1 MKQRVS
7 LTEGPIIG
15 TLVKLALPIMGTSFI
30 QMAYSLTDMIWIG
43 KAGSQAVAAVG
54 TAGFFT
60 WLAMAFIMVSKI
72 GAEIKVA
79 QSTGAKQ
86 FEQTKQYIRSAI
98 QINVVLAVIYTISLL
113 LFKEPLISFF
123 NLGDHEIIQM
133 SYTYLE
139 VMAYGMVF
147 YFINPVLTA
156 IFNGS
161 GDSKTPFM
169 INTIGLVF
177 NIIFDPILILGVGP
191 IPALGVLG
199 AALATVCAQI
209 VVTIC
214 FILVMLKSNVH
225 YLRVN
230 LLKRPDLKSMKV
242 LCQMGLP
249 GAIQNGAFTIIAM
262 ILGRLV
268 AAYGAVPI
276 AVQKV
281 GSQIESISWMTAGGF
296 STALGAFV
304 GQNYGAKHYYRIQ
317 KGYRTTLALA
327 ISLGIITTALL
338 IFAGRPIF
346 AFFLDEAEAVHQ
358 GTDYLKILG
367 YSQLF
372 MCIEIT
378 TQGLFNGLG
387 RTYIPSVVGIVLT
400 AARIPL
406 AYLIATPQLLGIN
419 GVWWAITLSSV
430 AKGIVLVSIYF
441 YLQKRNQLYKVSEL
455 DLNIRNEIKEQPQS
469 VSDLMTTSGVE

>member
-1 MKQRVS
+1 MGRKVS
-7 LTEGPIIG
+7 LTEGPIIRN
-15 TLVKLALPIMGTSFI
+15 LVKLAMPIMGTSFI
-30 QMAYSLTDMIWIG
+30 QMAYNLTDMIWIG
-43 KAGSQAVAAVG
+43 KVGSKAVAAVG

-60 WLAMAFIMVSKI
+60 WLAMAFIMISKI

-86 FEQTKQYIRSAI
+86 LDDTKQYIRSAI
-98 QINVVLAVIYTISLL
+98 QINILLAVIYMIGLL
-113 LFKEPLISFF
+113 LLKKPLISFF
-123 NLGDHEIIQM
+123 NLGDAEIIQM

-139 VMAYGMVF
+139 IMAYVMVF

-161 GDSKTPFM
+161 GDSKTPFI
-169 INTIGLVF
+169 INTIGLIF
-177 NIIFDPILILGVGP
+177 NIIFDPLLILGFGP

-199 AALATVCAQI
+199 AALATAGAQV
-209 VVTIC
+209 VVTAC
-214 FILVMLKSNVH
+214 FIAVMMKSQLSYLK
-225 YLRVN
+225 VN
-230 LLKRPDLKSMKV
+230 LFKKPDMKSIKV
-242 LCQMGLP
+242 LCKIGFP
-249 GAIQNGAFTIIAM
+249 GAVQNGAFTIIAM
-262 ILGRLV
+262 VLGRLV
-268 AAYGAVPI
+268 AAYGPVSI

-296 STALGAFV
+296 STALGTFV
-304 GQNYGAKHYYRIQ
+304 GQNYGAKQYHRIQ
-317 KGYRTTLALA
+317 KGYRTTLGLA
-327 ISLGIITTALL
+327 ISLGVITTLL
-338 IFAGRPIF
+338 LVFAGQPIF
-346 AFFLDEAEAVHQ
+346 KFFLNENEAIHQ

-387 RTYIPSVVGIVLT
+387 RTYIPSIVGIILT
-400 AARIPL
+400 GARIPL

-430 AKGIVLVSIYF
+430 AKGIVLVAIYF
-441 YLQKRNQLYKVSEL
+441 YLQKRDQLYEHEGFETSLDVS
-455 DLNIRNEIKEQPQS
+455 NPS
-469 VSDLMTTSGVE
+469 

>member
-1 MKQRVS
+1 MGRKVN
-7 LTEGPIIG
+7 LTEGPIIRN
-15 TLVKLALPIMGTSFI
+15 LVKLAMPIMGTSFI
-30 QMAYSLTDMIWIG
+30 QMAYNLTDMIWIG
-43 KAGSQAVAAVG
+43 KVGSKAVAAVG

-60 WLAMAFIMVSKI
+60 WLAMAFIMISKI

-86 FEQTKQYIRSAI
+86 LDDTKQYIRSAI
-98 QINVVLAVIYTISLL
+98 QINILLAVIYMIGLL
-113 LFKEPLISFF
+113 LLKKPLISFF
-123 NLGDHEIIQM
+123 NLGDAEIIQM

-139 VMAYGMVF
+139 IMAYVMVF

-161 GDSKTPFM
+161 GDSKTPFI
-169 INTIGLVF
+169 INTIGLIF
-177 NIIFDPILILGVGP
+177 NIIFDPLLILGFGP

-199 AALATVCAQI
+199 AALATAGAQV
-209 VVTIC
+209 VVTAC
-214 FILVMLKSNVH
+214 FIAVMMKSQLSYLK
-225 YLRVN
+225 VN
-230 LLKRPDLKSMKV
+230 LFKKPDMKSIKV
-242 LCQMGLP
+242 LCKIGFP
-249 GAIQNGAFTIIAM
+249 GAVQNGAFTIIAM
-262 ILGRLV
+262 VLGRLV
-268 AAYGAVPI
+268 AAYGPVSI

-296 STALGAFV
+296 STALGTFV
-304 GQNYGAKHYYRIQ
+304 GQNYGAKQYHRIQ
-317 KGYRTTLALA
+317 KGYRTTLGLA
-327 ISLGIITTALL
+327 ISLGVITTLL
-338 IFAGRPIF
+338 LVFAGQPIF
-346 AFFLDEAEAVHQ
+346 KFFLNENEAIHQ

-387 RTYIPSVVGIVLT
+387 RTYIPSIVGIILT
-400 AARIPL
+400 GARIPL

-430 AKGIVLVSIYF
+430 AKGIVLVAIYF
-441 YLQKRNQLYKVSEL
+441 YLQKRDQLYEHEGFETSLDVS
-455 DLNIRNEIKEQPQS
+455 NAS
-469 VSDLMTTSGVE
+469 

>member
-1 MKQRVS
+1 MGRKVS
-7 LTEGPIIG
+7 LTEGPIIRN
-15 TLVKLALPIMGTSFI
+15 LVKLAMPIMGTSFI
-30 QMAYSLTDMIWIG
+30 QMAYNLTDMIWIG
-43 KAGSQAVAAVG
+43 KVGSKAVAAVG

-60 WLAMAFIMVSKI
+60 WLAMAFIMISKI

-86 FEQTKQYIRSAI
+86 LDDTKQYIRSAI
-98 QINVVLAVIYTISLL
+98 QINILLAVIYMICLL
-113 LFKEPLISFF
+113 LLKKPLISFF
-123 NLGDHEIIQM
+123 NLGDAEIIQM

-139 VMAYGMVF
+139 IMAYVMVF

-161 GDSKTPFM
+161 GDSKTPFI
-169 INTIGLVF
+169 INTIGLIF
-177 NIIFDPILILGVGP
+177 NIIFDPLLILGFGP

-199 AALATVCAQI
+199 AALATAGAQV
-209 VVTIC
+209 VVTAC
-214 FILVMLKSNVH
+214 FIAVMMKSQLSYLK
-225 YLRVN
+225 VN
-230 LLKRPDLKSMKV
+230 LFKKPDMKSIKV
-242 LCQMGLP
+242 LCKIGFP
-249 GAIQNGAFTIIAM
+249 GAVQNGAFTIIAM
-262 ILGRLV
+262 VLGRLV
-268 AAYGAVPI
+268 AAYGPVSI

-296 STALGAFV
+296 STALGTFV
-304 GQNYGAKHYYRIQ
+304 GQNYGAKQYHRIQ
-317 KGYRTTLALA
+317 KGYRTTLGLA
-327 ISLGIITTALL
+327 ISLGVITTLL
-338 IFAGRPIF
+338 LVFAGQPIF
-346 AFFLDEAEAVHQ
+346 KFFLNENEAIHQ

-387 RTYIPSVVGIVLT
+387 RTYIPSIVGIILT
-400 AARIPL
+400 GARIPL

-430 AKGIVLVSIYF
+430 AKGIVLVAIYF
-441 YLQKRNQLYKVSEL
+441 YLQKRDQLYEHEGFETSLDVS
-455 DLNIRNEIKEQPQS
+455 NPS
-469 VSDLMTTSGVE
+469 

>member
-1 MKQRVS
+1 MGRKVN
-7 LTEGPIIG
+7 LTEGPIIRN
-15 TLVKLALPIMGTSFI
+15 LVKLAMPIMGTSFI
-30 QMAYSLTDMIWIG
+30 QMAYNLTDMIWIG
-43 KAGSQAVAAVG
+43 KVGSKAVAAVG

-60 WLAMAFIMVSKI
+60 WLAMAFIMISKI

-86 FEQTKQYIRSAI
+86 LDDTKQYIRSAI
-98 QINVVLAVIYTISLL
+98 QINILLAVIYMICLL
-113 LFKEPLISFF
+113 LLKKPLISFF
-123 NLGDHEIIQM
+123 NLGDAEIIQM

-139 VMAYGMVF
+139 IMAYVMVF

-161 GDSKTPFM
+161 GDSKTPFI
-169 INTIGLVF
+169 INTIGLIF
-177 NIIFDPILILGVGP
+177 NIIFDPLLILGFGP

-199 AALATVCAQI
+199 AALATAGAQV
-209 VVTIC
+209 VVTAC
-214 FILVMLKSNVH
+214 FIAVMMKSQLSYLK
-225 YLRVN
+225 VN
-230 LLKRPDLKSMKV
+230 LFKKPDMKSIKV
-242 LCQMGLP
+242 LCKIGFP
-249 GAIQNGAFTIIAM
+249 GAVQNGAFTIIAM
-262 ILGRLV
+262 VLGRLV
-268 AAYGAVPI
+268 AAYGPVSI

-296 STALGAFV
+296 STALGTFV
-304 GQNYGAKHYYRIQ
+304 GQNYGAKQYHRIQ
-317 KGYRTTLALA
+317 KGYRTTLGLA
-327 ISLGIITTALL
+327 ISLGVITTLL
-338 IFAGRPIF
+338 LVFAGQPIF
-346 AFFLDEAEAVHQ
+346 KFFLNENEAIHQ

-387 RTYIPSVVGIVLT
+387 RTYIPSIVGIILT
-400 AARIPL
+400 GARIPL

-430 AKGIVLVSIYF
+430 AKGIVLVAIYF
-441 YLQKRNQLYKVSEL
+441 YLQKRDQLYEHEGFETSLDVS
-455 DLNIRNEIKEQPQS
+455 NAS
-469 VSDLMTTSGVE
+469 

>member
-214 FILVMLKSNVH
+214 FIFVMLKSNVH

-249 GAIQNGAFTIIAM
+249 GAVQNGAFTIIAM

-346 AFFLDEAEAVHQ
+346 TFFLDEAEAVHQ

>member
-1 MKQRVS
+1 MRNRVS

-30 QMAYSLTDMIWIG
+30 QMAYNLTDMIWIG
-43 KAGSQAVAAVG
+43 KVGSKAVAAVG

-86 FEQTKQYIRSAI
+86 LEQTKQYIRSAI
-98 QINVVLAVIYTISLL
+98 QINVVLAVIYMITLL

-139 VMAYGMVF
+139 VMAYGMIF

-161 GDSKTPFM
+161 GDSKTPFI

-177 NIIFDPILILGVGP
+177 NIIFDPILILGFGP

-199 AALATVCAQI
+199 AAIATVFAQI
-209 VVTIC
+209 VVTVC
-214 FILVMLKSNVH
+214 FIIIMLKSKVS
-225 YLRVN
+225 YLKVN
-230 LLKRPDLKSMKV
+230 LFKKPDLQSMKT
-242 LCQMGLP
+242 LCQIGLP

-262 ILGRLV
+262 VLGRLV

-304 GQNYGAKHYYRIQ
+304 GQNYGAKQYHRIQ
-317 KGYRTTLALA
+317 KGYRTTLVLA

-338 IFAGRPIF
+338 IFAGGPIF
-346 AFFLDEAEAVHQ
+346 TFFLDEPEAVHQ
-358 GTDYLKILG
+358 GTEYLKILG

-387 RTYIPSVVGIVLT
+387 RTYIPSAVGIILT

-441 YLQKRNQLYKVSEL
+441 YLQKRNRLYKASEI
-455 DLNIRNEIKEQPQS
+455 DLKVMDDSKEQLQTVCDS
-469 VSDLMTTSGVE
+469 ITTSGVE

>member
-177 NIIFDPILILGVGP
+177 NIIFDPLLILGVGP

-249 GAIQNGAFTIIAM
+249 GAVQNGAFTIIAM

-455 DLNIRNEIKEQPQS
+455 DLNIRNEIKEQLQS
-469 VSDLMTTSGVE
+469 VSDSMTTSGVE

>member
-214 FILVMLKSNVH
+214 FILVMLKSNVY

-469 VSDLMTTSGVE
+469 MSDLMTTSGVE

>member
-1 MKQRVS
+1 MGRKVS
-7 LTEGPIIG
+7 LTEGPIIRN
-15 TLVKLALPIMGTSFI
+15 LVKLAMPIMGTSFI
-30 QMAYSLTDMIWIG
+30 QMAYNLTDMIWIG
-43 KAGSQAVAAVG
+43 KVGSKAVAAVG

-60 WLAMAFIMVSKI
+60 WLAMAFIMISKI

-86 FEQTKQYIRSAI
+86 LDDTKQYIRSAI
-98 QINVVLAVIYTISLL
+98 QINILLAVIYMIGLL
-113 LFKEPLISFF
+113 LLKKPLISFF
-123 NLGDHEIIQM
+123 NLGDAEIIQM

-139 VMAYGMVF
+139 IMAYVMVF

-161 GDSKTPFM
+161 GDSKTPFI
-169 INTIGLVF
+169 INTIGLIF
-177 NIIFDPILILGVGP
+177 NIIFDPLLILGFGP

-199 AALATVCAQI
+199 AALATAGAQV
-209 VVTIC
+209 VVTAC
-214 FILVMLKSNVH
+214 FIAVMMKSQLSYLK
-225 YLRVN
+225 VN
-230 LLKRPDLKSMKV
+230 LFKKPDMKSIKV
-242 LCQMGLP
+242 LCKIGIP
-249 GAIQNGAFTIIAM
+249 GAVQNGAFTIIAM
-262 ILGRLV
+262 VLGRLV
-268 AAYGAVPI
+268 AAYGPVSI

-296 STALGAFV
+296 STALGTFV
-304 GQNYGAKHYYRIQ
+304 GQNYGAKQYHRIQ
-317 KGYRTTLALA
+317 KGYRTTLGLA
-327 ISLGIITTALL
+327 ISLGVITTLL
-338 IFAGRPIF
+338 LVFAGQPIF
-346 AFFLDEAEAVHQ
+346 KFFLNENEAIHQ

-387 RTYIPSVVGIVLT
+387 RTYIPSIVGIILT
-400 AARIPL
+400 GARIPL

-430 AKGIVLVSIYF
+430 AKGIVLVAIYF
-441 YLQKRNQLYKVSEL
+441 YLQKRDQLYEHEGFETSLDVS
-455 DLNIRNEIKEQPQS
+455 NPS
-469 VSDLMTTSGVE
+469 

>member
-1 MKQRVS
+1 MGRKVS
-7 LTEGPIIG
+7 LTEGPIIRN
-15 TLVKLALPIMGTSFI
+15 LVKLAMPIMGTSFI
-30 QMAYSLTDMIWIG
+30 QMAYNLTDMIWIG
-43 KAGSQAVAAVG
+43 KVGSKAVAAVG

-60 WLAMAFIMVSKI
+60 WLAMAFIMISKI

-86 FEQTKQYIRSAI
+86 LDDTKQYIRSAI
-98 QINVVLAVIYTISLL
+98 QINILLAVIYMIGLL
-113 LFKEPLISFF
+113 LLKKPLISFF
-123 NLGDHEIIQM
+123 NLGDAEIIQM

-139 VMAYGMVF
+139 IMAYVMVF

-161 GDSKTPFM
+161 GDSKTPFI
-169 INTIGLVF
+169 INTIGLIF
-177 NIIFDPILILGVGP
+177 NIIFDPLLILGFGP

-199 AALATVCAQI
+199 AALATAGAQV
-209 VVTIC
+209 VVTAC
-214 FILVMLKSNVH
+214 FIAVMMKSQLSYLK
-225 YLRVN
+225 VN
-230 LLKRPDLKSMKV
+230 LFKKPDMKSIKV
-242 LCQMGLP
+242 LCKIGFP
-249 GAIQNGAFTIIAM
+249 GAVQNGAFTIIAM
-262 ILGRLV
+262 VLGRLV
-268 AAYGAVPI
+268 AAYGPVSI

-296 STALGAFV
+296 STALGTFV
-304 GQNYGAKHYYRIQ
+304 GQNYGAKQYHRIQ
-317 KGYRTTLALA
+317 KGYRTTLGLA
-327 ISLGIITTALL
+327 ISLGVITTLL
-338 IFAGRPIF
+338 LVFAGQPIF
-346 AFFLDEAEAVHQ
+346 KFFLNENEAIHQ

-387 RTYIPSVVGIVLT
+387 RTYIPSIVGIILT
-400 AARIPL
+400 GARIPL

-430 AKGIVLVSIYF
+430 AKGIVLVAIYF
-441 YLQKRNQLYKVSEL
+441 YLQKRDQLYEHEGFETSLDVS
-455 DLNIRNEIKEQPQS
+455 NAS
-469 VSDLMTTSGVE
+469 

>member
-1 MKQRVS
+1 MEKRID
-7 LTEGPIIG
+7 LTKGPIVR

-30 QMAYSLTDMIWIG
+30 QMAYNLTDMIWIG
-43 KAGSQAVAAVG
+43 KVGSKAVAAIG

-60 WLAMAFIMVSKI
+60 WLAMAFIMISKN

-79 QSTGAKQ
+79 QSTGAKR
-86 FEQTKQYIRSAI
+86 FDETKMYVRSAI
-98 QINVVLAVIYTISLL
+98 QINLILAIIYMLVLLIL
-113 LFKEPLISFF
+113 KEPLISFF
-123 NLGDHEIIQM
+123 NLGDTEIIQM

-139 VMAYGMVF
+139 VMAFGMIF

-161 GDSKTPFM
+161 GDSKTPFI
-169 INTIGLVF
+169 INTIGLLF
-177 NIIFDPILILGVGP
+177 NIIFDPLLILGFGS

-199 AALATVCAQI
+199 AALATVAAQI
-209 VVTIC
+209 MVTIC
-214 FILVMLKSNVH
+214 FVVVMIRSK
-225 YLRVN
+225 VN
-230 LLKRPDLKSMKV
+230 DLKVDLFKKPDIVSMKT
-242 LCQMGLP
+242 LCRLGLP
-249 GAIQNGAFTIIAM
+249 GAVQSGSFTLIAM

-268 AAYGAVPI
+268 AVYGAVPI

-304 GQNYGAKHYYRIQ
+304 GQNYGAKQYERIQ
-317 KGYRTTLALA
+317 KGYRTTLMLALG
-327 ISLGIITTALL
+327 LGGFTTSLL

-346 AFFLDEAEAVHQ
+346 TFFLPEAEAIHQ

-387 RTYIPSVVGIVLT
+387 RTYIPSAVGIILT

-406 AYLIATPQLLGIN
+406 AYLIATPTLLGIN
-419 GVWWAITLSSV
+419 GVWWAISLSSV
-430 AKGIVLVSIYF
+430 AKGIVLVVIYF
-441 YLQKRNQLYKVSEL
+441 YLQKRKKLYHMQEFDL
-455 DLNIRNEIKEQPQS
+455 DIEDNFEESSPPLIES
-469 VSDLMTTSGVE
+469 

>member
-1 MKQRVS
+1 MGRKVN
-7 LTEGPIIG
+7 LTEGPIIRN
-15 TLVKLALPIMGTSFI
+15 LVKLAMPIMGTSFI
-30 QMAYSLTDMIWIG
+30 QMAYNLTDMIWIG
-43 KAGSQAVAAVG
+43 KVGSKAVAAVG

-60 WLAMAFIMVSKI
+60 WLAMAFIMISKI

-86 FEQTKQYIRSAI
+86 LDDTKQYIRSAI
-98 QINVVLAVIYTISLL
+98 QINILLAVIYMIGLL
-113 LFKEPLISFF
+113 LLKKPLISFF
-123 NLGDHEIIQM
+123 NLGDAEIIQM

-139 VMAYGMVF
+139 IMAYVMVF

-161 GDSKTPFM
+161 GDSKTPFI
-169 INTIGLVF
+169 INTIGLIF
-177 NIIFDPILILGVGP
+177 NIIFDPLLILGFGP

-199 AALATVCAQI
+199 AALATAGAQV
-209 VVTIC
+209 VVTAC
-214 FILVMLKSNVH
+214 FIAVMMKSQLSYLK
-225 YLRVN
+225 VN
-230 LLKRPDLKSMKV
+230 LFKKPDMKSIKV
-242 LCQMGLP
+242 LCKIGFP
-249 GAIQNGAFTIIAM
+249 GAVQNGAFTIIAM
-262 ILGRLV
+262 VLGRLV
-268 AAYGAVPI
+268 AAYGPVSI

-296 STALGAFV
+296 STALGTFV
-304 GQNYGAKHYYRIQ
+304 GQNYGAKQYHRIQ
-317 KGYRTTLALA
+317 KGYRTTLGLA
-327 ISLGIITTALL
+327 ISLGVITTLL
-338 IFAGRPIF
+338 LVFAGQPIF
-346 AFFLDEAEAVHQ
+346 KFFLNENEAIHQ

-387 RTYIPSVVGIVLT
+387 RTYIPSIVGIIL
-400 AARIPL
+400 AGARIPL

-430 AKGIVLVSIYF
+430 AKGIVLVAIYF
-441 YLQKRNQLYKVSEL
+441 YLQKRDQLYEHEGFETSLDVS
-455 DLNIRNEIKEQPQS
+455 NPS
-469 VSDLMTTSGVE
+469 

>member
-1 MKQRVS
+1 MGRKVN
-7 LTEGPIIG
+7 LTEGPIIRN
-15 TLVKLALPIMGTSFI
+15 LVKLAMPIMGTSFI
-30 QMAYSLTDMIWIG
+30 QMAYNLTDMIWIG
-43 KAGSQAVAAVG
+43 KVGSKAVAAVG

-60 WLAMAFIMVSKI
+60 WLAMAFIMISKI

-86 FEQTKQYIRSAI
+86 LDDTKQYIRSAI
-98 QINVVLAVIYTISLL
+98 QINILLAVIYMICLL
-113 LFKEPLISFF
+113 LLKKPLISFF
-123 NLGDHEIIQM
+123 NLGDAEIIQM

-139 VMAYGMVF
+139 IMAYVMVF

-161 GDSKTPFM
+161 GDSKTPFI
-169 INTIGLVF
+169 INTIGLIF
-177 NIIFDPILILGVGP
+177 NIIFDPLLILGFGP

-199 AALATVCAQI
+199 AALATAGAQV
-209 VVTIC
+209 VVTAC
-214 FILVMLKSNVH
+214 FIAVMMKSQLSYLK
-225 YLRVN
+225 VN
-230 LLKRPDLKSMKV
+230 LFKKPDMKSIKV
-242 LCQMGLP
+242 LCKIGFP
-249 GAIQNGAFTIIAM
+249 GAVQNGAFTIIAM
-262 ILGRLV
+262 VLGRLV
-268 AAYGAVPI
+268 AAYGPVSI

-296 STALGAFV
+296 STALGTFV
-304 GQNYGAKHYYRIQ
+304 GQNYGAKQYHRIQ
-317 KGYRTTLALA
+317 KGYRTTLGLA
-327 ISLGIITTALL
+327 ISLGVITTLL
-338 IFAGRPIF
+338 LVFAGQPIF
-346 AFFLDEAEAVHQ
+346 KFFLNENEAIHQ

-387 RTYIPSVVGIVLT
+387 RTYIPSIVGIILT
-400 AARIPL
+400 GARIPL

-430 AKGIVLVSIYF
+430 AKGIVLVAIYF
-441 YLQKRNQLYKVSEL
+441 YLQKRDQLYEHEGFETSLDVS
-455 DLNIRNEIKEQPQS
+455 NPS
-469 VSDLMTTSGVE
+469 

>member
-177 NIIFDPILILGVGP
+177 NIIFDPLLILGVGP

>member
-214 FILVMLKSNVH
+214 FILVMLKSNVY

>member
-1 MKQRVS
+1 MGRKVS
-7 LTEGPIIG
+7 LTEGPIIRN
-15 TLVKLALPIMGTSFI
+15 LVKLAMPIMGTSFI
-30 QMAYSLTDMIWIG
+30 QMAYNLTDMIWIG
-43 KAGSQAVAAVG
+43 KVGSKAVAAVG

-60 WLAMAFIMVSKI
+60 WLAMAFIMISKI

-86 FEQTKQYIRSAI
+86 LDDTKQYIRSAI
-98 QINVVLAVIYTISLL
+98 QINIVLAVIYMIGLL
-113 LFKEPLISFF
+113 LLKKPLISFF
-123 NLGDHEIIQM
+123 NLGDAEIIQM

-139 VMAYGMVF
+139 IMAYVMVF

-161 GDSKTPFM
+161 GDSKTPFI
-169 INTIGLVF
+169 INTIGLIF
-177 NIIFDPILILGVGP
+177 NIIFDPLLILGFGP

-199 AALATVCAQI
+199 AALATAGAQV
-209 VVTIC
+209 VVTAC
-214 FILVMLKSNVH
+214 FIAVMMKSQLSYLK
-225 YLRVN
+225 VN
-230 LLKRPDLKSMKV
+230 LFKKPDMKSIKV
-242 LCQMGLP
+242 LCKIGFP
-249 GAIQNGAFTIIAM
+249 GAVQNGAFTIIAM
-262 ILGRLV
+262 VLGRLV
-268 AAYGAVPI
+268 AAYGPVSI

-296 STALGAFV
+296 STALGTFV
-304 GQNYGAKHYYRIQ
+304 GQNYGAKQYHRIQ
-317 KGYRTTLALA
+317 KGYRTTLGLA
-327 ISLGIITTALL
+327 ISLGVITTLL
-338 IFAGRPIF
+338 LVFAGQPIF
-346 AFFLDEAEAVHQ
+346 KFFLNENEAIHQ

-387 RTYIPSVVGIVLT
+387 RTYIPSIVGIILT
-400 AARIPL
+400 GARIPL

-430 AKGIVLVSIYF
+430 AKGIVLVAIYF
-441 YLQKRNQLYKVSEL
+441 YLQKRDQLYEHEGFETSLDVS
-455 DLNIRNEIKEQPQS
+455 NPS
-469 VSDLMTTSGVE
+469 

>member
-1 MKQRVS
+1 MGRKVN
-7 LTEGPIIG
+7 LTEGPIIRN
-15 TLVKLALPIMGTSFI
+15 LVKLAMPIMGTSFI
-30 QMAYSLTDMIWIG
+30 QMAYNLTDMIWIG
-43 KAGSQAVAAVG
+43 KVGSKAVAAVG

-60 WLAMAFIMVSKI
+60 WLAMAFIMISKI

-86 FEQTKQYIRSAI
+86 LDDTKQYIRSAI
-98 QINVVLAVIYTISLL
+98 QINILLAVIYMIGLL
-113 LFKEPLISFF
+113 LLKKPLISFF
-123 NLGDHEIIQM
+123 NLGDAEIIQM

-139 VMAYGMVF
+139 IMAYVMVF

-161 GDSKTPFM
+161 GDSKTPFI
-169 INTIGLVF
+169 INTIGLIF
-177 NIIFDPILILGVGP
+177 NIIFDPLLILGFGP

-199 AALATVCAQI
+199 AALATAGAQV
-209 VVTIC
+209 VVTAC
-214 FILVMLKSNVH
+214 FIAVMMKSQLSYLK
-225 YLRVN
+225 VN
-230 LLKRPDLKSMKV
+230 LFKKPDMKSIKV
-242 LCQMGLP
+242 LCKIGFP
-249 GAIQNGAFTIIAM
+249 GAVQNGAFTIIAM
-262 ILGRLV
+262 VLGRLV
-268 AAYGAVPI
+268 AAYGPVSI

-296 STALGAFV
+296 STALGTFV
-304 GQNYGAKHYYRIQ
+304 GQNYGAKQYHRIQ
-317 KGYRTTLALA
+317 KGYRTTLGLA
-327 ISLGIITTALL
+327 ISLGVITTLL
-338 IFAGRPIF
+338 LVFAGQPIF
-346 AFFLDEAEAVHQ
+346 KFFLNENEAIHQ

-387 RTYIPSVVGIVLT
+387 RTYIPSIVGIILT
-400 AARIPL
+400 GARIPL

-430 AKGIVLVSIYF
+430 AKGIVLVAIYF
-441 YLQKRNQLYKVSEL
+441 YLQKRDQLYEHEGFETSLDVS
-455 DLNIRNEIKEQPQS
+455 NPS
-469 VSDLMTTSGVE
+469 

>member
-1 MKQRVS
+1 MGRKVN
-7 LTEGPIIG
+7 LTEGPIIRN
-15 TLVKLALPIMGTSFI
+15 LVKLAMPIMGTSFI
-30 QMAYSLTDMIWIG
+30 QMAYNLTDMIWIG
-43 KAGSQAVAAVG
+43 KVGSKAVAAVG

-60 WLAMAFIMVSKI
+60 WLAMAFIMISKI

-86 FEQTKQYIRSAI
+86 LDDTKQYIRSAI
-98 QINVVLAVIYTISLL
+98 QINILLAVIYMIGLL
-113 LFKEPLISFF
+113 LLKKPLISFF
-123 NLGDHEIIQM
+123 NLGDAEIIQM

-139 VMAYGMVF
+139 IMAYVMVF

-161 GDSKTPFM
+161 GDSKTPFI
-169 INTIGLVF
+169 INTIGLIF
-177 NIIFDPILILGVGP
+177 NIIFDPLLILGFGP

-199 AALATVCAQI
+199 AALATAGAQV
-209 VVTIC
+209 VVTAC
-214 FILVMLKSNVH
+214 FIAVMMKSQLSYLK
-225 YLRVN
+225 VN
-230 LLKRPDLKSMKV
+230 LFKKPDMKSIKV
-242 LCQMGLP
+242 LCKIGFP
-249 GAIQNGAFTIIAM
+249 GAVQNGAFTIIAM
-262 ILGRLV
+262 VLGRLV
-268 AAYGAVPI
+268 AAYGPVSI

-296 STALGAFV
+296 STALGTFV
-304 GQNYGAKHYYRIQ
+304 GQNYGAKQYHRIQ
-317 KGYRTTLALA
+317 KGYRTTLGLA
-327 ISLGIITTALL
+327 ISLGVITTLL
-338 IFAGRPIF
+338 LVFAGQPIF
-346 AFFLDEAEAVHQ
+346 KFFLNENEAIHQ

-387 RTYIPSVVGIVLT
+387 RTYIPSIVGIILT
-400 AARIPL
+400 GARIPL

-430 AKGIVLVSIYF
+430 AKGIVLVAIYF
-441 YLQKRNQLYKVSEL
+441 YLQKRDQLYEHEEWNETSADVS
-455 DLNIRNEIKEQPQS
+455 NAS
-469 VSDLMTTSGVE
+469 

>member
-1 MKQRVS
+1 MGRKVN
-7 LTEGPIIG
+7 LTEGPIIRN
-15 TLVKLALPIMGTSFI
+15 LVKLAMPIMGTSFI
-30 QMAYSLTDMIWIG
+30 QMAYNLTDMIWIG
-43 KAGSQAVAAVG
+43 KVGSKAVAAVG

-60 WLAMAFIMVSKI
+60 WLAMAFIMISKI

-86 FEQTKQYIRSAI
+86 LDDTKQYIRSAI
-98 QINVVLAVIYTISLL
+98 QINILLAVIYMIGLL
-113 LFKEPLISFF
+113 LLKKPLISFF
-123 NLGDHEIIQM
+123 NLGDAEIIQM

-139 VMAYGMVF
+139 IMAYVMVF

-161 GDSKTPFM
+161 GDSKTPFI
-169 INTIGLVF
+169 INTIGLIF
-177 NIIFDPILILGVGP
+177 NIIFDPLLILGFGP

-199 AALATVCAQI
+199 AALATAGAQV
-209 VVTIC
+209 VVTAC
-214 FILVMLKSNVH
+214 FIAVMMKSQLSYLK
-225 YLRVN
+225 VN
-230 LLKRPDLKSMKV
+230 LFKKPDMKSIKV
-242 LCQMGLP
+242 LCKIGFP
-249 GAIQNGAFTIIAM
+249 GAVQNGAFTIIAM
-262 ILGRLV
+262 VLGRLV
-268 AAYGAVPI
+268 AAYGPVSI

-296 STALGAFV
+296 STALGTFV
-304 GQNYGAKHYYRIQ
+304 GQNYGAKQYHRIQ
-317 KGYRTTLALA
+317 KGYRTTLGLA
-327 ISLGIITTALL
+327 ISLGVITTLL
-338 IFAGRPIF
+338 LVFAGQPIF
-346 AFFLDEAEAVHQ
+346 KFFLNENEAIHQ

-387 RTYIPSVVGIVLT
+387 RTYIPSIVGIILT
-400 AARIPL
+400 GARIPL

-430 AKGIVLVSIYF
+430 AKGIVLVAIYF
-441 YLQKRNQLYKVSEL
+441 YLQKRDQLYEHEGW
-455 DLNIRNEIKEQPQS
+455 NE
-469 VSDLMTTSGVE
+469 TSARCFKCFIINL

>member
-1 MKQRVS
+1 MGRKVN
-7 LTEGPIIG
+7 LTEGPIIRN
-15 TLVKLALPIMGTSFI
+15 LVKLAMPIMGTSFI
-30 QMAYSLTDMIWIG
+30 QMAYNLTDMIWIG
-43 KAGSQAVAAVG
+43 KVGSKAVAAVG

-60 WLAMAFIMVSKI
+60 WLAMAFIMISKI

-86 FEQTKQYIRSAI
+86 LDDTKQYIRSAI
-98 QINVVLAVIYTISLL
+98 QINIVLAVIYMIGLL
-113 LFKEPLISFF
+113 LLKKPLISFF
-123 NLGDHEIIQM
+123 NLGDAEIIQM

-139 VMAYGMVF
+139 IMAYVMVF

-161 GDSKTPFM
+161 GDSKTPFI
-169 INTIGLVF
+169 INTIGLIF
-177 NIIFDPILILGVGP
+177 NIIFDPLLILGFGP

-199 AALATVCAQI
+199 AALATAGAQV
-209 VVTIC
+209 VVTAC
-214 FILVMLKSNVH
+214 FIAVMMKSQLSYLK
-225 YLRVN
+225 VN
-230 LLKRPDLKSMKV
+230 LFKKPDMKSIKV
-242 LCQMGLP
+242 LCKIGFP
-249 GAIQNGAFTIIAM
+249 GAVQNGAFTIIAM
-262 ILGRLV
+262 VLGRLV
-268 AAYGAVPI
+268 AAYGPVSI

-296 STALGAFV
+296 STALGTFV
-304 GQNYGAKHYYRIQ
+304 GQNYGAKQYHRIQ
-317 KGYRTTLALA
+317 KGYRTTLGLA
-327 ISLGIITTALL
+327 ISLGVITTLL
-338 IFAGRPIF
+338 LVFAGQPIF
-346 AFFLDEAEAVHQ
+346 KFFLNENEAIHQ

-387 RTYIPSVVGIVLT
+387 RTYIPSIVGIILT
-400 AARIPL
+400 GARIPL

-430 AKGIVLVSIYF
+430 AKGIVLVAIYF
-441 YLQKRNQLYKVSEL
+441 YLQKRDQLYEHEGFETSLDVS
-455 DLNIRNEIKEQPQS
+455 NAS
-469 VSDLMTTSGVE
+469 